1 MKTKNILLALLSI
14 FFLGACHSPQTGIYN
29 IMDYGATGDGKTDDA
44 QAIQKAI
51 NACSEAGGGT
61 VLVPSG
67 HTFLCG
73 PFKLASHIELHLA
86 PNSRLLANP
95 DESIYTESAF
105 GANRGEG
112 MMWIS
117 GKDLKNVS
125 ITGTG
130 TLDGNGVSFMGKE
143 LEDSYELKPVTD
155 FDPRPHLLT
164 LTNVQKLVIRDISVR
179 NSAYW
184 SVHLIGCRNAMID
197 GITILNDLKIRN
209 GDGIDIDHSKDV
221 RISNCF
227 IESGDDCICL
237 KTDAN
242 SNSMEVV
249 KTL

>member
-14 FFLGACHSPQTGIYN
+14 FFLGACHSQQTGIYN

-44 QAIQKAI
+44 LAIQKAI

-61 VLVPSG
+61 VIVPSG
-67 HTFLCG
+67 RTFLCG

-130 TLDGNGVSFMGKE
+130 TLDGNGVAFMGKE

-164 LTNVQKLVIRDISVR
+164 LTNVQKR
-179 NSAYW
+179 
-184 SVHLIGCRNAMID
+184 
-197 GITILNDLKIRN
+197 
-209 GDGIDIDHSKDV
+209 
-221 RISNCF
+221 
-227 IESGDDCICL
+227 
-237 KTDAN
+237 
-242 SNSMEVV
+242 
-249 KTL
+249 